1 MAFSPVLDTGDGI
14 QAIVECNE
22 YSRTSSST
30 EWNEGGD
37 PGGGAGTFYI

>member
-22 YSRTSSST
+22 YSLHVIL
-30 EWNEGGD
+30 D
-37 PGGGAGTFYI
+37 